1 MSYSRIIA
9 ILLAL
14 LAFLFNIGCT
24 QESPSSSAEDSTKAA
39 VTTAAPETE
48 AAADAATEAATA
60 AESKELD
67 LSKLSTFEL
76 SSEDLHDGVW
86 DEDITNTLNGS
97 NRSPQLSWEPV
108 DGAGCY
114 AIFMVDT
121 TASNWIHWK
130 SVTESE
136 TDLPAGWAPESE
148 YVGPYPPKGYT
159 HDYEIFVMALREQP
173 ERIKGSFD
181 NSNPKLL
188 EFAKEMD
195 GENEDNIISYG
206 HLTGTYTKPE

>member
-1 MSYSRIIA
+1 MT
-9 ILLAL
+9 
-14 LAFLFNIGCT
+14 AFLFALLVFLLNIGCS
-24 QESPSSSAEDSTKAA
+24 QDSISSSSEESTQAA
-39 VTTAAPETE
+39 VTTTAPETE
-48 AAADAATEAATA
+48 EAADAATEVTTEAVT
-60 AESKELD
+60 ESKELD

-136 TDLPAGWAPESE
+136 TNLPAGWAPESE

-159 HDYEIFVMALREQP
+159 HDYEIFVMALKEQP

-181 NSNPKLL
+181 DSNPKLW

-206 HLTGTYTKPE
+206 HLTGTYKKPE

>member
-1 MSYSRIIA
+1 MRSFRITA
-9 ILLAL
+9 ILCAAAIFAL
-14 LAFLFNIGCT
+14 NTGCNN
-24 QESPSSSAEDSTKAA
+24 ESPESRVVEPTTAA
-39 VTTAAPETE
+39 TTAAPEQTTSAQETE
-48 AAADAATEAATA
+48 AETTT
-60 AESKELD
+60 ESKEHD
-67 LSKLSTFEL
+67 FSKLSTFEL
-76 SSEDLHDGVW
+76 SSDDLHDGVW